1 MTKLEEDTLV
11 WTLNPS
17 VASVVL
23 TRAEV
28 WLISKVSPE
37 TINVVLDIMLLVV
50 GWPEEVILDDV

>member
-1 MTKLEEDTLV
+1 MRKLEEVAPV

-17 VASVVL
+17 VASVAL

-37 TINVVLDIMLLVV
+37 TIDVVPDVMLLVV
-50 GWPEEVILDDV
+50 GWPEEVILEIV